1 MTEQE
6 LLKQLEQRISREYKD
21 TEAVIRQK
29 IAYFTKDFDKDN
41 KLHQQMVKDGKM
53 TKTEYKNWYKDQMFA
68 KKWSNKMASEI
79 ANDLTNTTET
89 ASKIINNNTSQMYLQ
104 GIMEASRELEPYD
117 DFNVFDTRQIKR
129 IADKNSKHLPKAN
142 PSIPKEE
149 RWNEKRIKS
158 ALMQSA
164 IKGESVQKLAG
175 RLRVVVG
182 MGRTSAIR
190 NARTMMTASHNMG
203 KLDLGNEAV
212 EMGLD
217 VRKKWIAIFDN
228 RTRDSHA
235 LLHNE
240 VVDMDEEFSNGLMFP
255 AQPDGDPAEVYNCRC
270 NMVITHDPKRGGM
283 SKKKFEENVIENEAR
298 KDEFRQANKKLNK
311 RRKD

>member
-6 LLKQLEQRISREYKD
+6 ILKQLEQRIAKEYKD

-29 IAYFTKDFDKDN
+29 IAYFTKEFDKDN
-41 KLHQQMVKDGKM
+41 KKYQQMVKEGKM
-53 TKTEYKNWYKDQMFA
+53 TKAEYKNWYKDQMFA
-68 KKWSNKMASEI
+68 KKWSSKMASEI

-89 ASKIINNNTSQMYLQ
+89 ASKMINNNTSQMYLQ
-104 GIMEASRELEPYD
+104 GIMEASKELEPYD
-117 DFNVFDTRQIKR
+117 NFDVFDIRQIRR
-129 IADKNSKHLPKAN
+129 IADKNAKHLPKAN

-203 KLDLGNEAV
+203 KLDIAQEAID
-212 EMGLD
+212 MGIN
-217 VRKKWIAIFDN
+217 VKKVWIATNDD

-235 LLHNE
+235 E
-240 VVDMDEEFSNGLMFP
+240 MDGVTIPVDEPFVLQNMDGSTSKLMYP
-255 AQPDGDPAEVYNCRC
+255 ADPDGDPEQVYNCRC
-270 NMVITHDPKRGGM
+270 TMGY
-283 SKKKFEENVIENEAR
+283 VIE
-298 KDEFRQANKKLNK
+298 
-311 RRKD
+311 